1 MRVAVVTD
9 STCDLPVGITEAM
22 GVRVVPLSV
31 AFGGRDL
38 YSRVTVT
45 DEEFYAEL
53 ATSDELPTT
62 SQPVGPWFDEAWA
75 DAADDGFDA
84 IVSLHVS
91 DALSG
96 TVDRARTL
104 AATAA
109 IPVHVVDSRQVSGG
123 LALQVLAAVR
133 VAEDGGTPAQVV
145 AAADAAR
152 RTTTSVIA
160 VDTLEYLR
168 RGGRLSGTQAMVG
181 TALRMRPVL
190 GVQGGRIELIDRAR
204 TWSKAVERLVDRVAE
219 QATAEPQHAVIA
231 HAMAPARAQEL
242 LEAVS
247 ARVEVAQSLQ
257 VVIGPVVGTHT
268 GPGAVGVALAPARLT
283 CRPSV

>member
-9 STCDLPVGITEAM
+9 STCDLPADLAEAM

-31 AFGGRDL
+31 AFGARDL
-38 YSRVTVT
+38 YSRVSLT
-45 DEEFYAEL
+45 DDEFYAEL
-53 ATSDELPTT
+53 AASAELPTT
-62 SQPVGPWFDEAWA
+62 SQPVGPWFEEAWA

-84 IVSLHVS
+84 VVSLHVS

-96 TVDRARTL
+96 TVDRARSL
-104 AATAA
+104 AGAA
-109 IPVHVVDSRQVSGG
+109 PIPVHVVDSRQVSGG

-133 VAEDGGTPAQVV
+133 VAASGAQAEAVV
-145 AAADAAR
+145 AAADAVR
-152 RTTTSVIA
+152 RKTTSVIA

-168 RGGRLSGTQAMVG
+168 RGGRLSGAQAVVG

-190 GVQGGRIELIDRAR
+190 GVQGGRIELLDRAR

-219 QATAEPQHAVIA
+219 HATDEPQHAVIA
-231 HAMAPARAQEL
+231 HAVAPERAEAL
-242 LEAVS
+242 LAAVS
-247 ARVEVAQSLQ
+247 ARVEIAESLE

-283 CRPSV
+283 

>member
-1 MRVAVVTD
+1 MRVAIVTD
-9 STCDLPVGITEAM
+9 STCDLPPDLAEVLGI
-22 GVRVVPLSV
+22 RVVPLSV
-31 AFGGRDL
+31 AFGARDL

-53 ATSDELPTT
+53 AASDELPTT
-62 SQPVGPWFDEAWA
+62 SQPVGPWFEEAWA
-75 DAADDGFDA
+75 DAADTGHDA

-96 TVDRARTL
+96 TVDRARTM
-104 AATAA
+104 ASSSP

-133 VAEDGGTPAQVV
+133 AARNGLDVAEVV
-145 AAADAAR
+145 AATDAVR
-152 RTTTSVIA
+152 RATTSVLA

-168 RGGRLSGTQAMVG
+168 RGGRLSGAQAMVG

-190 GVQGGRIELIDRAR
+190 GVQGGRIELLDRAR
-204 TWSKAVERLVDRVAE
+204 TWSKAVERLVER
-219 QATAEPQHAVIA
+219 ATEHATDEPQHAVIA
-231 HAMAPARAQEL
+231 HALAPERAREL
-242 LEAVS
+242 LVAVS
-247 ARVEVAQSLQ
+247 ERVEVAESLQ

-283 CRPSV
+283 